1 MANAQHILC
10 RYAVTCGVA
19 VVISFLPSGLFA
31 QTDESQP
38 VVETPIAEQPT
49 LVSTAEI
56 SNRADE
62 VNTYLREVETG
73 LDQNLTEI
81 EAIPEQIESLE
92 QQIEGLRPGVTP
104 DVLARMSLRDL
115 ESAKN
120 TWVGFEARLDRWRG
134 PLEARSRSLDEQRN
148 TRTVFCVWS
157 TMIVVGNITLEDAR

>member
-1 MANAQHILC
+1 MW
-10 RYAVTCGVA
+10 CGSGD
-19 VVISFLPSGLFA
+19 SFLPSGLFA